1 MARIVWSEPALDDLD
16 DIAEYIV
23 LDNLVAAKNLVR
35 TVFNK
40 VDRLKDFPDS
50 GRRLPELGKTRYRE
64 VIVGPCRVFYR
75 HDKNRVAIVHVMRSE
90 RELRKHLLRERD
102 VDGT

>member
-1 MARIVWSEPALDDLD
+1 MARIVWSEPALNDLD
-16 DIAEYIV
+16 DIAEYV
-23 LDNLVAAKNLVR
+23 ALDNLVAAKKLVR

-40 VDRLKDFPDS
+40 VDRLKDLPDS
-50 GRRLPELGKTRYRE
+50 GRRPPELGKTRYRE

-75 HDKNRVAIVHVMRSE
+75 HDESRVAIVHVMRSE
-90 RELRKHLLRERD
+90 RELRKHLLGETD